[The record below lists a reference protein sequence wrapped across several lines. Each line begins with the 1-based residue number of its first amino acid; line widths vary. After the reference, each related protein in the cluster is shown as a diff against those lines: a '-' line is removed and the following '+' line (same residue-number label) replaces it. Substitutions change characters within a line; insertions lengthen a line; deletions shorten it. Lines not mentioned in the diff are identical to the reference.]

1 MHSNSRMFVATL
13 KSFLDGSV
21 NIFEDKDVLDHL
33 YDEVPV
39 VIEMISKIIKHEKV
53 EFLPEPV
60 RGIFEFM
67 LRLFNQVQKLAT
79 VRHVPAK
86 KYVGK
91 EPYTEFFPSLPLH
104 SEKVAFKVDKE
115 NFHDEESIEDD
126 CNNDY
131 PHAPKMTPGLVH
143 IFCRHGICK
152 GFVSMTTAESPQIF
166 TNILTRCLPKRFC

>member
-1 MHSNSRMFVATL
+1 MLEFMEYISSKEDKNIPSCYIDVLFEVAKNTPIVGIMQSNSRMFIASL

-39 VIEMISKIIKHEKV
+39 VIEIISKIIKYEKA

-67 LRLFNQVQKLAT
+67 LKLLNQVQKLAT
-79 VRHVPAK
+79 LRHVPAK
-86 KYVGK
+86 KYIGK

-104 SEKVAFKVDKE
+104 SEKITFKVDKE
-115 NFHDEESIEDD
+115 NFHDDE
-126 CNNDY
+126 
-131 PHAPKMTPGLVH
+131 
-143 IFCRHGICK
+143 
-152 GFVSMTTAESPQIF
+152 
-166 TNILTRCLPKRFC
+166 